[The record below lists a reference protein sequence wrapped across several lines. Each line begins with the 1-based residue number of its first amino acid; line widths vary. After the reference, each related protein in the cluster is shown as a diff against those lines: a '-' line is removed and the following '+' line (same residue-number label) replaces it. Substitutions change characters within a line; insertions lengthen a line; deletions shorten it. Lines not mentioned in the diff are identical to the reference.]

1 MCRGRVDAV
10 PHAIRGNALQA
21 LAKVRVKRVCV
32 GHEATEGV
40 CVDLV
45 GEGPRMQRQSSL
57 MVAAPSREEEVG
69 VSIH

>member
-1 MCRGRVDAV
+1 VCRGRVDAV

-32 GHEATEGV
+32 GHEAADGV

-45 GEGPRMQRQSSL
+45 GEELCMQQQSNL

-69 VSIH
+69 

>member
-1 MCRGRVDAV
+1 MCRRRVDAV
-10 PHAIRGNALQA
+10 PHAICGNTLQA

-32 GHEATEGV
+32 GHEAADGV

-45 GEGPRMQRQSSL
+45 GEELCMQQQSNL

-69 VSIH
+69 